1 MNDGPDSG
9 TVAVCL
15 HTSHDS
21 GERTGAT
28 SMPELIHDFDANI
41 AGRDYAVGDIHGC
54 FYMLDALLERLEFD
68 VAKDR
73 LFSVGDLIDRG
84 PDSERAAE
92 FIDAPWFHA
101 IRGNHEQMLLD
112 AVDHGG
118 QDRALWHMNGGDWFE
133 AVDDGTA
140 DALIERVRQLP
151 LAAAIKL
158 AQGGT
163 AALVHANVID
173 HSFART
179 GALLGAASA
188 EADALSLL
196 LWNRDRADALNGRGS
211 GPIAVDGVDVI
222 YFGHTPMRDAMACAN
237 TRWLDT
243 GAFMGGRLSIAELGV
258 AGEVWSLSSD
268 LDTLYRG
275 WRWV

>member
-1 MNDGPDSG
+1 MGP
-9 TVAVCL
+9 
-15 HTSHDS
+15 
-21 GERTGAT
+21 R
-28 SMPELIHDFDANI
+28 IQYFDANT

-118 QDRALWHMNGGDWFE
+118 QERALWHMNGGDWFE
-133 AVDDGTA
+133 AVDARAA
-140 DALIERVRQLP
+140 DALTERVRQLP
-151 LAAAIKL
+151 LAAAVNL
-158 AQGGT
+158 AGGGV
-163 AALVHANVID
+163 AALVHANVIG
-173 HSFART
+173 HSFERT
-179 GALLGAASA
+179 GALLEAGL
-188 EADALSLL
+188 ADAQALSML
-196 LWNRDRADALNGRGS
+196 LWNRDRADALNGRAA

-222 YFGHTPMRDAMACAN
+222 YFGHTPMHEAMARAN

-258 AGEVWSLSSD
+258 AGDVWSLSSD
-268 LDTLYRG
+268 LDTLHSG